1 MSGAVKG
8 DVMDK
13 HVRRNLEHIIITR
26 KIRLSYSKLSNL
38 FAKEIL
44 NQTLRLQQ
52 IKEKISGISN
62 RSGERLSSKEKIIRY
77 MKPEKVR
84 ICLLPDIRG
93 VNETHVLPR
102 SENVVSCC
110 IGSTYGS
117 YCSFIARTYLFNPNE
132 FQLNAYRVLFQAQE
146 AAIAALQP
154 GSRIRD
160 IYNSAL
166 AVVQNQDVHGFVE
179 YIGNTV
185 GMGIG
190 IEFNETYLELN
201 ATNEVHILLGMVFKV
216 VVSLNNV
223 QPTNGE
229 MFSMILGDT
238 VIVGETGVPPRVVTL
253 SLKKVE
259 EVVCRS
265 KKESEGSSGAK
276 DLKMGN
282 QEVKVYQSKRPKK
295 RSAITKLNSPQ
306 CKLD

>member
-1 MSGAVKG
+1 
-8 DVMDK
+8 MDK
-13 HVRRNLEHIIITR
+13 HVQRNLENIIITR

-44 NQTLRLQQ
+44 NQTQRLQQ
-52 IKEKISGISN
+52 IKEKINRISN
-62 RSGERLSSKEKIIRY
+62 RSGERLSSTERIIRY

-84 ICLLPDIRG
+84 ICLVPDIRG
-93 VNETHVLPR
+93 GNETHVLPR
-102 SENVVSCC
+102 SKNVVSCS

-117 YCSFIARTYLFNPNE
+117 YCSFIARTYLFDPNE
-132 FQLNAYRVLFQAQE
+132 FQLNAYRVLFEAQA
-146 AAIAALQP
+146 AAIAALHA

-166 AVVQNQDVHGFVE
+166 AVVQRQDVHGFVR
-179 YIGNTV
+179 YLGNTV
-185 GMGIG
+185 GAGIG

-201 ATNEVHILLGMVFKV
+201 ATNEVPILPGMVFKV
-216 VVSLNNV
+216 VVRLNNV
-223 QPTNGE
+223 QPTDGE

-276 DLKMGN
+276 DLKREN
-282 QEVKVYQSKRPKK
+282 QEPKVYPRKRAKK
-295 RSAITKLNSPQ
+295 EVQ
-306 CKLD
+306 